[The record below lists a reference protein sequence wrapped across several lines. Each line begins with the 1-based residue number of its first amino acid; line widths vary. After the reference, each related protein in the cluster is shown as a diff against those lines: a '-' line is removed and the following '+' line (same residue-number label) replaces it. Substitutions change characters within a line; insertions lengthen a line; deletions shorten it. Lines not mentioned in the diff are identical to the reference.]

1 MNQLFTSTA
10 AVLLLGVGAAS
21 AHHSFAAEYDAN
33 QPITL
38 HGQIRRLELVNPH
51 AWLHLEVKGPDGT
64 VVRWTVEM
72 GAPNTL
78 IRRGIGEST
87 LPIGET
93 VTVDGYRAKDGST
106 NVSGR
111 QIRLPD
117 GRTLFAGSANSVAPG
132 DK

>member
-1 MNQLFTSTA
+1 MKPTTLSSVLT
-10 AVLLLGVGAAS
+10 LLLVPAVSS

-33 QPITL
+33 QPVTL
-38 HGQIRRLELVNPH
+38 HGQIVRLELVNPH

-64 VVRWTVEM
+64 VVRWTIEM

-78 IRRGIGEST
+78 IRRGVSQAS
-87 LPIGET
+87 LPIGGS
-93 VTVDGYRAKDGST
+93 VTVDGYRARDGST
-106 NVSGR
+106 VVSGR

-117 GRTLFAGSANSVAPG
+117 GRTLFTGSSNSVAPG